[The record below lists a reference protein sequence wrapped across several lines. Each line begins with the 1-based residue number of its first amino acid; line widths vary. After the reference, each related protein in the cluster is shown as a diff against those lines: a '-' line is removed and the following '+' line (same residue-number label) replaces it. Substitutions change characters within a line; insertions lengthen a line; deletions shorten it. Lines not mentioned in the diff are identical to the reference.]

1 MTVSAQQFQKQLIDS
16 GLLSESELL
25 SALEFVPVD
34 ARPKDGKQLATWLVK
49 QKKLTAYQAEQLLI
63 GNSRSLVLGNY
74 VVLDELGRGGMGV
87 VLKAEHRRMDRVVAL
102 KILSAAMTDT
112 PEAVLRFQREVKAA
126 ARLEHPNIGVAYDA
140 DEADGTHFLVMQ
152 FVEGTDLSSLVK
164 EKGSLSVDRAMT
176 VVLQVAQGL
185 EYAHSRGVVHR
196 DIKPANLLL
205 GRDGTV
211 RILDMGLARLESAGI
226 DQDQLT
232 GRNQIMGTVDYMAP
246 EQAKDTK
253 NADARADIYALGVT
267 LWYLLTAR
275 PLFKADS
282 VVNKLLAHQSDPIP
296 SLREACPAAS
306 EELEAVFTRMVAKNP
321 DDRYQNMSP
330 VLADL
335 KRCSSGFEST
345 PTMGAVHSE
354 DSRLN
359 EFLSNLNS
367 SRTHS
372 TVAQKSID
380 AEPIA
385 AELAPT
391 MTMKTDSSDTDP
403 QTQHSLDVREFAQA
417 ASATSPT
424 GKQRRRTGLISG
436 LAGLALLACVA
447 ALILSPSPG
456 DRSTSTTETTD
467 GNGRTSS
474 ERGSGPQASQSG
486 SQVTSTVTEPG
497 IAVAAKPPAPI
508 DYALSFDGEANE
520 VVVPTLFYDGSYPLT
535 FETTVTMPEEIRP
548 GVNSWVVSAWNFVLF
563 LSNGGGFGVPMARA
577 EVGAEEIAVAIRG
590 NPTATTLMPG
600 KSYQVAAVYTGQ
612 DMALF
617 IDGAKVPVVYLD
629 HSGTAPR
636 PQDGPVVIVNR
647 WKYPIRIG
655 ALSVT
660 GSNRQVFHG
669 LIDEVR
675 ISNVAR
681 YSESYKPQ
689 KRLAPD
695 EHTLALFHFD
705 EGEGDRL
712 IDSSG
717 NKHHSQI
724 HGATWVL
731 ADGSPAPDK
740 GDWKFDTPTNL
751 GDTVNSPQDD
761 TEPVLSADGL
771 TLIFAS
777 NRPGGFGGDDLW
789 MATRPDIDQPFSQ
802 PVNLGERVN
811 SSRDDTAATLSS
823 DGRRLIF
830 ASNRSGG
837 RGDFDLWISS
847 RTTTDGDFRSP
858 VNLSSVVN
866 SPYRDSEPALS
877 NDARQ
882 LFFHSNRPGGESQL
896 WMSSRANESEDFG
909 RPVNLGDGFRIRQ
922 SQHSPALADHG
933 TRLFFHAGRSDGDPG
948 TLYVA
953 RRPTHTD
960 RFADPQPVSG
970 RVNTESIEGAPFM
983 SSNGR
988 TLLFASNRKGGNGEL
1003 DLWWSTRDDGIA
1015 KMR

>member
-16 GLLSESELL
+16 GLISESELL
-25 SALEFVPVD
+25 TALGPVPED
-34 ARPKDGKQLATWLVK
+34 ARPQDGKQFATWLVK
-49 QKKLTAYQAEQLLI
+49 QKKLTAYQAEQLLV
-63 GNSRSLVLGNY
+63 GNGQSLVLGNY

-102 KILSAAMTDT
+102 KILSASMTDT

-126 ARLEHPNIGVAYDA
+126 ARLEHPNIVVAYDA

-164 EKGSLSVDRAMT
+164 EKGSLSVDRAVT

-232 GRNQIMGTVDYMAP
+232 GSNQIMGTVDYMAP

-253 NADARADIYALGVT
+253 NADARADIYALGIT

-275 PLFKADS
+275 PLYRADS

-296 SLREACPAAS
+296 SLCEACPAAS
-306 EELEAVFTRMVAKNP
+306 AELETVFTRMVAKNP
-321 DDRYQNMSP
+321 ADRFQNMSD
-330 VLADL
+330 VLAAL
-335 KRCSSGFEST
+335 KLCSSSVESA
-345 PTMGAVHSE
+345 PTMGAIQSE

-367 SRTHS
+367 SRTYN
-372 TVAQKSID
+372 TVAQKSIG
-380 AEPIA
+380 EEQVA

-403 QTQHSLDVREFAQA
+403 QTQHSLDAREFAQA
-417 ASATSPT
+417 ASATSPS
-424 GKQRRRTGLISG
+424 GKQRRRAGLIVG
-436 LAGLALLACVA
+436 VVGLALLACVGA
-447 ALILSPSPG
+447 VFLSPSPG
-456 DRSTSTTETTD
+456 DRSTSTTEKTG
-467 GNGRTSS
+467 GNGRTST
-474 ERGSGPQASQSG
+474 ERRSGPQASPSG
-486 SQVTSTVTEPG
+486 NQVTSTVTKTG
-497 IAVAAKPPAPI
+497 ITVAAKQPVQI

-520 VVVPTLFYDGSYPLT
+520 VVVPTLFYDGSHPLT
-535 FETTVTMPEEIRP
+535 IETTVTMPDSIQPTIQKLIGTDCFQLTTTNYRGQRVVTVTVALKDRLI
-548 GVNSWVVSAWNFVLF
+548 GVRWKPVDTGFIAGLQYHITTVYDGQRVDLFV
-563 LSNGGGFGVPMARA
+563 
-577 EVGAEEIAVAIRG
+577 
-590 NPTATTLMPG
+590 
-600 KSYQVAAVYTGQ
+600 
-612 DMALF
+612 
-617 IDGAKVPVVYLD
+617 DGEKVPIIAGYLRGD
-629 HSGTAPR
+629 EEVWYE
-636 PQDGPVVIVNR
+636 GPIVIVDNWNR
-647 WKYPIRIG
+647 PVRIG
-655 ALSVT
+655 LLQST
-660 GSNRQVFHG
+660 GNNRQAFKG

-681 YSESYKPQ
+681 YAESYAPS
-689 KRLAPD
+689 KRLKPD

-717 NKHHSQI
+717 NKHHGQI

-777 NRPGGFGGDDLW
+777 NRPSGFGGDDLW
-789 MATRPDIDQPFSQ
+789 VATRQNVDQPFSQ

-811 SSRDDTAATLSS
+811 SSRDDTAPTLSS

-847 RTTTDGDFRSP
+847 RTTTDGDFRAP

-866 SPYRDSEPALS
+866 SPYRDSEPVLS
-877 NDARQ
+877 DDAKQ
-882 LFFHSNRPGGESQL
+882 LFFHSNRPDGKSQL
-896 WMSSRANESEDFG
+896 WMSSRADESLDFG
-909 RPVNLGDGFRIRQ
+909 RPVNLGDEFQIRQ
-922 SQHSPALADHG
+922 SQHSPALADHD

-953 RRPTHTD
+953 RRPTHAD
-960 RFADPQPVSG
+960 RFSDPQPVG
-970 RVNTESIEGAPFM
+970 RVNTESIEGAPFV